1 MYINELFLESD
12 AGFRLKDLCS
22 VQVNQ
27 EDSDF
32 WLQRNGSEKT
42 IGQVTKE
49 FNKDNIGVKVIRT
62 DIVLPAYLYY
72 AMQHVFNTGHWA
84 QFANGS
90 LRLQHLRVSDVA
102 NLRIG

>member
-22 VQVNQ
+22 VGTNK
-27 EDSDF
+27 EDADF
-32 WLQRNGSEKT
+32 WLQRNGSDRT

-49 FNKDNIGVKVIRT
+49 FSKDNIGIKVVRT
-62 DIVLPAYLYY
+62 DIVLPHYLYY
-72 AMQHVFNTGHWA
+72 ALQHVHNTGHWA
-84 QFANGS
+84 QFANGVTN
-90 LRLQHLRVSDVA
+90 LQHLRVSDVA